1 MDRKK
6 LEERTRRFNID
17 VIRFC
22 RLLPRD
28 PAGWEIGK
36 QLIRSSGSV
45 GANHRASRRAK
56 SDADFVY
63 KLEVVLE
70 EADESLYWLE
80 VIRESQLAGGAALDS
95 LIKEANEL
103 TSIFATSVI
112 TAKENR
118 GLLDKPTSDIK
129 HLTFSLP

>member
-1 MDRKK
+1 MKFGSKITFMDRKK

-80 VIRESQLAGGAALDS
+80 VIREAQLAGGATLDL

-118 GLLDKPTSDIK
+118 GLLD
-129 HLTFSLP
+129 